1 MAYINGI
8 DGYVYY
14 GSSGTQAATLLNSV
28 GNVTLSS
35 GTVEA
40 DVTTKQ
46 SGFTLTGIV
55 RLDVSASFDIIA
67 DPSDA
72 GYDALRT
79 AYTTK
84 APLSMLFC
92 NGPKATTG
100 TLGFDADFVVSQFD
114 EAQDN
119 ADKMRMNVTVKPAK
133 TARQPTWFEAT

>member
-14 GSSGTQAATLLNSV
+14 GSSGTQATTLLANV
-28 GNVTLSS
+28 GNVTLQS

-40 DVTTKQ
+40 DITTKQ
-46 SGFTLTGIV
+46 SGFTLTGV
-55 RLDVSASFDIIA
+55 TRLDVSLSFDIIM
-67 DPSDA
+67 DPSDS

-84 APLSMLFC
+84 APLSLLVC
-92 NGPKATTG
+92 NGPKASVG
-100 TLGFDADFVVSQFD
+100 TEGFDADWVITQFD

-119 ADKMRMNVTVKPAK
+119 SDKIRMNVTAKPTKSARPPSWF
-133 TARQPTWFEAT
+133 TAT